1 MAKYRIVRPQMPP
14 EEEQQPAEYWQVDP
28 SAKNLPDLDMD
39 EIYELNQQPVEDE
52 IESIPPPKGR
62 GFLGVLITIIL
73 AASFLLLSFS
83 GIINLGKLPDLG
95 FLRESAYLS
104 TDPLVE
110 SLKES
115 VVSIS
120 SVDSQGTGFNIDVQG
135 LIVTNNHV
143 VEGKKVLTIRF
154 PDGSTYMSK
163 SWRTLPAVDLAVI
176 EIQGQNLPYLDLAAQ
191 RLEKGDKVIFI
202 GNPLGFDW
210 TVGEGAVL
218 QEEILLEGWSTP
230 VILLQ
235 GTIYPGS
242 SGSPVFNTKGEVAA
256 VIFATLEGREN
267 TGLAVPI
274 SDLSGLFNE

>member
-1 MAKYRIVRPQMPP
+1 MAKYRIVRAQPPP
-14 EEEQQPAEYWQVDP
+14 EEEQQTEYWQVKP
-28 SAKNLPDLDMD
+28 SAKNLSDLDMD

-52 IESIPPPKGR
+52 PEVIPPPKGK
-62 GFLGVLITIIL
+62 GILGVVITIIL

-83 GIINLGKLPDLG
+83 GIINLSKLPDLG
-95 FLRESAYLS
+95 FLRESAQLS

-120 SVDSQGTGFNIDVQG
+120 SVDSQGTGFNIDAQG

-143 VEGKKVLTIRF
+143 VEGKKVLTIKF

-163 SWRTLPAVDLAVI
+163 SWQTLPAVDLAVI
-176 EIQGQNLPYLDLAAQ
+176 EIRGQDLPYLHLANQ
-191 RLEKGDKVIFI
+191 KLKDSDKVIFI

-210 TVGEGAVL
+210 TVGEGTVL
-218 QEEILLEGWSTP
+218 QEEVLLEGWSTP
-230 VILLQ
+230 VILLK

-256 VIFATLEGREN
+256 VIFATVEGQEN

-274 SDLSGLFNE
+274 SDLAELFN